1 MRGACRGD
9 AAVRGTGPSDAGT
22 AGTQTC
28 YRLGMLRITPHL
40 TIDDSA
46 IEFDFVTASGPGGQN
61 VNKVASAAQLRFD
74 AAHCAALSRPQYE
87 RLVRLA
93 GRRMTR
99 DGVIVIQAQRFR
111 SQEQNRRDALDRLVA
126 LLAAAAIA
134 PKARRKTRPTLA
146 AKERRLTAKRHQSE
160 RKRTRRVDED

>member
-1 MRGACRGD
+1 
-9 AAVRGTGPSDAGT
+9 
-22 AGTQTC
+22 
-28 YRLGMLRITPHL
+28 MLRITPSL
-40 TIDDSA
+40 AIDDSA
-46 IEFDFVTASGPGGQN
+46 ITFEFVTASGPGGQN

-74 AAHCAALSRPQYE
+74 AARCAALSRPQYE

-126 LLAAAAIA
+126 LLAGAAIV
-134 PKARRKTRPTLA
+134 PKARRKTRPTRA

-160 RKRTRRVDED
+160 RKRTRRPAED